1 MNVNLVLATGVA
13 YSSMGALI
21 LVSSHRALYHT
32 ATRIVAG
39 YPRDLAALKIQQHD
53 VRSGLIILGCGTVL
67 QVIAAC
73 GYTISPAYWRYPT
86 ATLLGVLFLYGLW
99 RLLAGRRIAHARPT
113 VGRGRSV
120 RRVYET
126 RRSQVLLEA
135 AIQEAANRNAREL
148 AKGPGHRSVVYVAQ
162 EWECRWWSDKLGV
175 SQYALR
181 AAVQRVGPMVADVER
196 YLGRTGRV
204 RYARAA

>member
-1 MNVNLVLATGVA
+1 MTVNLVLATGVA
-13 YSSMGALI
+13 YSVIGALI
-21 LVSSHRALYHT
+21 LATSHRALYHT
-32 ATRIVAG
+32 ATRLVAG
-39 YPRDLAALKIQQHD
+39 YPRDLAALKVQQHD
-53 VRSGLIILGCGTVL
+53 ARSGLILLACGTLL

-73 GYTISPAYWRYPT
+73 GYVIPPAYWRYPT
-86 ATLLGVLFLYGLW
+86 ATLLGVLFLYGIW
-99 RLLAGRRIAHARPT
+99 RLLATRRIARAGPA

-126 RRSQVLLEA
+126 RRSQVLLAA
-135 AIQEAANRNAREL
+135 AIQEAANRDAREL
-148 AKGPGHRSVVYVAQ
+148 AKGARDRSVVYVAQ

-196 YLGRTGRV
+196 YFRQTSRT

>member
-1 MNVNLVLATGVA
+1 MTVNLVLATGVA
-13 YSSMGALI
+13 YSVIGALI
-21 LVSSHRALYHT
+21 LVTSHRALYHT
-32 ATRIVAG
+32 ATRLVAG
-39 YPRDLAALKIQQHD
+39 HPRDLTALRIQQHD
-53 VRSGLIILGCGTVL
+53 ARSGLILLACGTLL

-73 GYTISPAYWRYPT
+73 GYVIPPAYWRYPT
-86 ATLLGVLFLYGLW
+86 ATLLGVVFLYGIW
-99 RLLAGRRIAHARPT
+99 RLLATRRIAHAGPA

-126 RRSQVLLEA
+126 RRSQVLLAA
-135 AIQEAANRNAREL
+135 AIQEAANRDAREL
-148 AKGPGHRSVVYVAQ
+148 AKGPRDRSVVYVAQ

-181 AAVQRVGPMVADVER
+181 AAVQHVGPMVADVER
-196 YLGRTGRV
+196 YFRQTRT